1 MKDYAGEEVKVGDTV
16 QFWDGLSFSSMKKV
30 VIRGHVR
37 ELCGNDH
44 VIVDLFKRL
53 DNGQTRLTM
62 PANDVLVIKP
72 VIA

>member
-16 QFWDGLSFSSMKKV
+16 QFWDGLWSKPKV

-37 ELCGNDH
+37 ELCSDDH